1 MEDKNQPNENVENK
15 PQEQEVPVK
24 EEKVEETK
32 KENKQEEVKE
42 NKTESVENPA
52 KKEEVANEKVD
63 AKFNK
68 SAEQPKAT
76 KKKSKGK
83 KVAIIVTLIL
93 IIAIAAAAVYYFMF
107 YSKPEEIYKR
117 TIQSGIDSF
126 VNNEEKNKDYKT
138 LKAGLKVDF
147 DVDLKDNS
155 IIDKKVLDL
164 INKTDVGL
172 EVQTD
177 KEAKQLVVDL
187 QSNYDKKA
195 LLNGK
200 VFVNSDDEETYVY
213 AKDYL
218 DKYIEVPM
226 EDEVYESLNQLF
238 EAQNK
243 AVDVK
248 TPMSILK
255 NELVAMIKPEYC
267 SSSKEDITVN
277 GQNVSATKN
286 TIKLNANQFKT
297 EITTLVN
304 NLKSNQNFINSFE
317 EKETITQALE
327 DILDE
332 LDDIDLSDE
341 DATIEF
347 NLYTQGFMHDVVK
360 CSVTVNASYQAVTL
374 GVTKNAENNYEIE
387 ALLNNAKIV
396 SGKINIEEK
405 NENEGKLTFELNI
418 DSVGKFAM
426 NLEYSQKF
434 NEEIEK
440 ADTKNSVEAEDLS
453 SADQKKLMN
462 NFQKSQ
468 LYKLVQSYSNSLLT
482 SSIKPSTSS
491 SNSILSNA
499 TSSSSILNNKTT
511 KEDDIKDNEILT
523 YDSKNKITY
532 NIPTGYT
539 VRKTSDNYKTLEKGN
554 ASIRISSKI
563 SNKDVYYTSLKA
575 NKDSLEKGDIYK
587 DVTLTEMAK
596 TTINGIDFYS
606 ATLSYKYGSSMTE
619 RSTTYVWTEVS
630 EKYVLDFELRQTGE
644 ITDDELNQVLTI
656 KVEDVK

>member
-1 MEDKNQPNENVENK
+1 MEDKNQPNENVEKK

-42 NKTESVENPA
+42 NKTESVEKPA

-117 TIQSGIDSF
+117 TIQSGIDSL

-317 EKETITQALE
+317 EKETITQTLE

-387 ALLNNAKIV
+387 ALLNNAKIA

-563 SNKDVYYTSLKA
+563 SNKDAYYTSLKA
-575 NKDSLEKGDIYK
+575 NKDSLEKGDLYK
-587 DVTLTEMAK
+587 EVTLTEMAK

-630 EKYVLDFELRQTGE
+630 EKYVLDFELRQTDE

>member
-117 TIQSGIDSF
+117 TIQSGIDSL

-453 SADQKKLMN
+453 LADQKKLMN

-539 VRKTSDNYKTLEKGN
+539 VRKTSDNYKTLEKGK

-563 SNKDVYYTSLKA
+563 SNKDAYYTSLKA
-575 NKDSLEKGDIYK
+575 NKDSLEKGDLYK

>member
-1 MEDKNQPNENVENK
+1 M
-15 PQEQEVPVK
+15 PVK

-117 TIQSGIDSF
+117 TIQSGIDSL

-563 SNKDVYYTSLKA
+563 SNKDAYYTSLKA
-575 NKDSLEKGDIYK
+575 NKDSLEKGDLYK

>member
-1 MEDKNQPNENVENK
+1 MEDKNQPNENVEKK

-42 NKTESVENPA
+42 NKTESVEKTA

-117 TIQSGIDSF
+117 TIQSGIDSL

-563 SNKDVYYTSLKA
+563 SNKDAYYTSLKA
-575 NKDSLEKGDIYK
+575 NKDSLEKGDLYK

>member
-1 MEDKNQPNENVENK
+1 
-15 PQEQEVPVK
+15 
-24 EEKVEETK
+24 
-32 KENKQEEVKE
+32 
-42 NKTESVENPA
+42 
-52 KKEEVANEKVD
+52 
-63 AKFNK
+63 
-68 SAEQPKAT
+68 
-76 KKKSKGK
+76 
-83 KVAIIVTLIL
+83 
-93 IIAIAAAAVYYFMF
+93 
-107 YSKPEEIYKR
+107 
-117 TIQSGIDSF
+117 
-126 VNNEEKNKDYKT
+126 
-138 LKAGLKVDF
+138 
-147 DVDLKDNS
+147 
-155 IIDKKVLDL
+155 
-164 INKTDVGL
+164 
-172 EVQTD
+172 
-177 KEAKQLVVDL
+177 
-187 QSNYDKKA
+187 
-195 LLNGK
+195 
-200 VFVNSDDEETYVY
+200 
-213 AKDYL
+213 
-218 DKYIEVPM
+218 M

-418 DSVGKFAM
+418 EEKNENEGKLTFELDIDSVGKFAM

-563 SNKDVYYTSLKA
+563 SNKDAYYTSLKA
-575 NKDSLEKGDIYK
+575 NKDSLEKGDLYK

>member
-1 MEDKNQPNENVENK
+1 MEDKNQPNENVEKK

-42 NKTESVENPA
+42 NKTESVEKHA

-117 TIQSGIDSF
+117 TIQSGIDSL

-317 EKETITQALE
+317 EKETITQTLE

-387 ALLNNAKIV
+387 ALLNNAKMA

-563 SNKDVYYTSLKA
+563 SNKDAYYTSLKA
-575 NKDSLEKGDIYK
+575 NKDSLEKGDLYK
-587 DVTLTEMAK
+587 EVTLTEMAK

-630 EKYVLDFELRQTGE
+630 EKYVLDFELRQTDE

>member
-1 MEDKNQPNENVENK
+1 M
-15 PQEQEVPVK
+15 PVK

-563 SNKDVYYTSLKA
+563 SNKDAYYTSLKA

>member
-42 NKTESVENPA
+42 NKTESVEKSA

-117 TIQSGIDSF
+117 TIQSGIDSL

-453 SADQKKLMN
+453 LADQKKLMN

-499 TSSSSILNNKTT
+499 TSSIRKVNNKTI

-563 SNKDVYYTSLKA
+563 SNKDAYYTSLKA
-575 NKDSLEKGDIYK
+575 NKDSLEKGDLYK

>member
-117 TIQSGIDSF
+117 TIQSGIDSL

-248 TPMSILK
+248 NPMSILK

-563 SNKDVYYTSLKA
+563 SNKDAYYTSLKA
-575 NKDSLEKGDIYK
+575 NKDSLEKGDLYK

>member
-117 TIQSGIDSF
+117 TIQSGIDSL

-563 SNKDVYYTSLKA
+563 SNKDAYYISLKA
-575 NKDSLEKGDIYK
+575 NKDSLEKGDLYK